1 MHPCGRCDMDRFKTM
16 LRGRTNMLVG
26 QLKQEIGYAT
36 GLRRLERQGI
46 AQEMRGF
53 SQTARLHRLNNGEPA
68 EHG

>member
-1 MHPCGRCDMDRFKTM
+1 MNRFKTM
-16 LRGRTNMLVG
+16 LRGRTNMLMG

-53 SQTARLHRLNNGEPA
+53 SQTARLHRMAAAEPA
-68 EHG
+68 EQG

>member
-1 MHPCGRCDMDRFKTM
+1 M

-26 QLKQEIGYAT
+26 QLKQEIGHAT

-53 SQTARLHRLNNGEPA
+53 SQTARLHRLNDGEPA

>member
-1 MHPCGRCDMDRFKTM
+1 MNERSAMDRFKTM
-16 LRGRTNMLVG
+16 LTGRTNMLLG

-53 SQTARLHRLNNGEPA
+53 SQTARLHRMTTEQPEQG
-68 EHG
+68 

>member
-1 MHPCGRCDMDRFKTM
+1 M
-16 LRGRTNMLVG
+16 LRGRTNMLMG

-53 SQTARLHRLNNGEPA
+53 SQTARLHRMAAAEPA
-68 EHG
+68 EQG